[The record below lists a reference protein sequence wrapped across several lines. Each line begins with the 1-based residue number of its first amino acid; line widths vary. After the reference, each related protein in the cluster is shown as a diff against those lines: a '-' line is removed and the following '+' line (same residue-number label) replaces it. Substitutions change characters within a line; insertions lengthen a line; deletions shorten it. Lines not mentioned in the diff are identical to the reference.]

1 MLFKYAVNV
10 SPSTGARDMAKRG
23 VGSLGNLGQKSVWD
37 ICHVNNQHYLILIDC
52 GPSRYTIWRGIRR
65 QDTASVTEQLESVF
79 LERGAPKELLTDNA
93 TSFRSSLFGEFANRW
108 GIAIR
113 YRCAHVPSGNE
124 AVYRYNVMPRGNDA
138 ASAPAN
144 QIFRYEVRLLG
155 IDEVR
160 QQNQSADD
168 QHRYSVGDRVWI
180 RHPSRRCDSRSLEG
194 TVTRL
199 VSPQNVEVDGM
210 PRHVNGDV
218 IEDACWLRRDECSH
232 INLAELD
239 AVNKGLNLAIAW
251 KMSKLTIMTDSRTVY
266 YWVKDTLSKKA
277 RVKTKASSEMLIR
290 RCLETLRAIV
300 EEYGLSLDIRFV
312 SSAENKAD
320 ALTRVPKRWLGLERD
335 QLACGAAVAITEQD
349 IAKIHVTSGHP
360 GIKRTLYFCK
370 KLYPTVQR
378 QQVRDVIQVC
388 RECQSID
395 PAPETWQKGELGV
408 SEIWG
413 RVSMDICHVNN
424 QHYLTLIDCGPSRY
438 AIWRGIRRQDTASVT
453 EQLESVFLEQ
463 GAPKELLTDN
473 ATSFRSSLFGEF
485 ANRWGIAIRYRCAH
499 VPSGNGISERCHRT
513 VKTILARKGCS
524 VAEAVY
530 RYNVMPR
537 GNDAASAPANQIFR
551 YEVRLLGIDEVRQ
564 QNQSADDQHRYS
576 VGDRVWIRHPSRRCN
591 SRSLEGT
598 VTRLVSPRMS
608 RLTVCLAIPDA
619 GHGLPVVDPIPD
631 EPVSGLLPTTASAPR
646 QNRSASQLFG
656 ALMWM

>member
-1 MLFKYAVNV
+1 MIEETLRQVKR
-10 SPSTGARDMAKRG
+10 SDPARGRWDVQG
-23 VGSLGNLGQKSVWD
+23 DENSLWVD
-37 ICHVNNQHYLILIDC
+37 
-52 GPSRYTIWRGIRR
+52 
-65 QDTASVTEQLESVF
+65 A
-79 LERGAPKELLTDNA
+79 
-93 TSFRSSLFGEFANRW
+93 SSLALG
-108 GIAIR
+108 
-113 YRCAHVPSGNE
+113 
-124 AVYRYNVMPRGNDA
+124 AV
-138 ASAPAN
+138 
-144 QIFRYEVRLLG
+144 
-155 IDEVR
+155 
-160 QQNQSADD
+160 
-168 QHRYSVGDRVWI
+168 
-180 RHPSRRCDSRSLEG
+180 LE
-194 TVTRL
+194 
-199 VSPQNVEVDGM
+199 
-210 PRHVNGDV
+210 VNGDV

-239 AVNKGLNLAIAW
+239 AVIKGLNLAIAW

-290 RCLETLRAIV
+290 RRLETLQAIV

-320 ALTRVPKRWLGLERD
+320 ALTRVPKRWLGPERD

-370 KLYPTVQR
+370 RLYPTVQR
-378 QQVRDVIQVC
+378 QQI
-388 RECQSID
+388 
-395 PAPETWQKGELGV
+395 PAH
-408 SEIWG
+408 
-413 RVSMDICHVNN
+413 RV
-424 QHYLTLIDCGPSRY
+424 TPS
-438 AIWRGIRRQDTASVT
+438 GGASDGKT
-453 EQLESVFLEQ
+453 PPASPSSWSLFLDR

-485 ANRWGIAIRYRCAH
+485 ANRWGIAIRYHCAH

-524 VAEAVY
+524 VAEAFY

-551 YEVRLLGIDEVRQ
+551 YQVRLLGIDEVRQ

-576 VGDRVWIRHPSRRCN
+576 VGDRVWIRHPGRRCD

-598 VTRLVSPRMS
+598 VPRLVSPQNVEGDGMPRHVRNL
-608 RLTVCLAIPDA
+608 RLVTSP
-619 GHGLPVVDPIPD
+619 
-631 EPVSGLLPTTASAPR
+631 LPTPGEL
-646 QNRSASQLFG
+646 SASEQPDVVEEDDALLIQVPGPARGSEDEGTIEEGADSPERPQLRRG
-656 ALMWM
+656 SRERRPTQLCQYSDL

>member
-1 MLFKYAVNV
+1 MPEKLTRRTVFSLCGELTSHLPVCGWLRVAASYLKRRANAATTSWEDEVTDSKLRFMIEETLKQVKRSDPARGRWDVKGDENSLWVDASSLALGALLEVNV
-10 SPSTGARDMAKRG
+10 
-23 VGSLGNLGQKSVWD
+23 
-37 ICHVNNQHYLILIDC
+37 
-52 GPSRYTIWRGIRR
+52 
-65 QDTASVTEQLESVF
+65 
-79 LERGAPKELLTDNA
+79 
-93 TSFRSSLFGEFANRW
+93 
-108 GIAIR
+108 
-113 YRCAHVPSGNE
+113 
-124 AVYRYNVMPRGNDA
+124 
-138 ASAPAN
+138 
-144 QIFRYEVRLLG
+144 
-155 IDEVR
+155 
-160 QQNQSADD
+160 
-168 QHRYSVGDRVWI
+168 
-180 RHPSRRCDSRSLEG
+180 
-194 TVTRL
+194 
-199 VSPQNVEVDGM
+199 
-210 PRHVNGDV
+210 DV

-239 AVNKGLNLAIAW
+239 AVIKGLNLAIAW

-290 RCLETLRAIV
+290 RRLETLRAIV

-320 ALTRVPKRWLGLERD
+320 ALTRVPKRLR
-335 QLACGAAVAITEQD
+335 
-349 IAKIHVTSGHP
+349 
-360 GIKRTLYFCK
+360 
-370 KLYPTVQR
+370 
-378 QQVRDVIQVC
+378 
-388 RECQSID
+388 
-395 PAPETWQKGELGV
+395 
-408 SEIWG
+408 
-413 RVSMDICHVNN
+413 
-424 QHYLTLIDCGPSRY
+424 PSRY

-453 EQLESVFLEQ
+453 EQLESVFLER

-598 VTRLVSPRMS
+598 VTRLVSPQNVEVDGMPRHVRDLRWS
-608 RLTVCLAIPDA
+608 LHHCPPRGNFQRQSAGCGRGRRRL
-619 GHGLPVVDPIPD
+619 VDPGAGPCEGSED
-631 EPVSGLLPTTASAPR
+631 EGTIEEGADSPERPQLRRGSRERRPT
-646 QNRSASQLFG
+646 QLCQYSD
-656 ALMWM
+656 L